1 MQLVHNQHCHQRWK
15 KSVSIPGYPAWN
27 KSEDPK
33 GTVPKGDAWGIRKE
47 FNMSLDTFIT
57 IVCFAGLVVGCV
69 GYRFFSENVKL
80 TYKDQRVG
88 GGRHG

>member
-1 MQLVHNQHCHQRWK
+1 
-15 KSVSIPGYPAWN
+15 
-27 KSEDPK
+27 
-33 GTVPKGDAWGIRKE
+33 
-47 FNMSLDTFIT
+47 MSLDTFIT
-57 IVCFAGLVVGCV
+57 IVCFVGLVVGCV